1 MPYRPHQIFLRRH
14 VCVLRL
20 VAFVVS
26 WKEHWFRSQTDLA
39 LAPGD
44 FLTSCVTLGSF
55 GILSL
60 GFLIC
65 KVGIMI
71 LTSQG
76 RCEKAA
82 KAPGRRVCVCM
93 CVCVRLVT

>member
-1 MPYRPHQIFLRRH
+1 MKSLSSTREKQSLSRADAGDIW
-14 VCVLRL
+14 
-20 VAFVVS
+20 AQG
-26 WKEHWFRSQTDLA
+26 WEEHWFRSQTDLA

-76 RCEKAA
+76 KCEKAA
-82 KAPGRRVCVCM
+82 KALAGG
-93 CVCVRLVT
+93 CVCVLKSVVLNSL

>member
-1 MPYRPHQIFLRRH
+1 MPSWLHQSFLRSQPDLRSH
-14 VCVLRL
+14 FGGVCGVMERAL
-20 VAFVVS
+20 VQES
-26 WKEHWFRSQTDLA
+26 DPT

-55 GILSL
+55 GLLSL
-60 GFLIC
+60 SFLIC
-65 KVGIMI
+65 KVETMI

-82 KAPGRRVCVCM
+82 ENITWDQALWPLARG
-93 CVCVRLVT
+93 